1 MLYALSGASGRL
13 FAHFGEASRSGI
25 ADSASVPSSS
35 MATAAQPLT
44 LRADAERN
52 RARIVAAARRVISR
66 DGAEARMDTIAREAG
81 VGVGTVYR
89 RFPTK
94 EELVAS
100 VLQEFAATTLEGISA
115 SARAA
120 DPRTAFEGSLHALA
134 ERLAEN
140 RGLLDALEPELRRSG
155 PVLEL
160 RGRLLGALE
169 PVLAGAQDAG
179 GVRADVAVTDVLA
192 LASLVTRLPA
202 PVRELEPRAWERF
215 LAVVLDG
222 LRPVATGSTL
232 PGRPL
237 PRELRS

>member
-1 MLYALSGASGRL
+1 
-13 FAHFGEASRSGI
+13 
-25 ADSASVPSSS
+25 
-35 MATAAQPLT
+35 MATAAPPLT

-52 RARIVAAARRVISR
+52 RARIVAAARHVVSR

-100 VLQEFAATTLEGISA
+100 VLQEFAHTTLEGISA
-115 SARAA
+115 AA
-120 DPRTAFEGSLHALA
+120 QAPDPWTAFEGSLHALA
-134 ERLAEN
+134 ENLAQN
-140 RGLLDALEPELRRSG
+140 RGLLDALEPEVRRSR

-160 RGRLLGALE
+160 RGRLLATLE
-169 PVLAGAQDAG
+169 PVLAGVQDAG
-179 GVRADVAVTDVLA
+179 LVRADIAVTDVLA

-202 PVRELEPRAWERF
+202 PIRELEPRAWERL
-215 LAVVLDG
+215 LAVMLDG
-222 LRPVATGSTL
+222 LRPAAAGTAL

-237 PRELRS
+237 PRELRC

>member
-1 MLYALSGASGRL
+1 
-13 FAHFGEASRSGI
+13 
-25 ADSASVPSSS
+25 
-35 MATAAQPLT
+35 MATAAPPLT

-52 RARIVAAARRVISR
+52 RARIVAAARRVVSR

-94 EELVAS
+94 DELVAS
-100 VLQEFAATTLEGISA
+100 VLEEFAHATLEGISA
-115 SARAA
+115 AA
-120 DPRTAFEGSLHALA
+120 QAPAPWTAFEGSLYALA
-134 ERLAEN
+134 ESLAEN

-155 PVLEL
+155 PVVEL
-160 RGRLLGALE
+160 RSRLLATLE

-179 GVRADVAVTDVLA
+179 VVRADVAVTDLLV

-202 PVRELEPRAWERF
+202 PIRELEPHAWERL

-222 LRPVATGSTL
+222 LRPAHSGAAL

-237 PRELRS
+237 PRELRC

>member
-1 MLYALSGASGRL
+1 
-13 FAHFGEASRSGI
+13 
-25 ADSASVPSSS
+25 
-35 MATAAQPLT
+35 MATATVPLT

-66 DGAEARMDTIAREAG
+66 DGADARMDAIAREAG

-94 EELVAS
+94 EALVAS
-100 VLQEFAATTLEGISA
+100 VLQEFAEATLEGISA
-115 SARAA
+115 ATRAPA
-120 DPRTAFEGSLHALA
+120 PRTAFKKSLHALA
-134 ERLAEN
+134 EKLAEN
-140 RGLLDALEPELRRSG
+140 RGLLDALEPELRRSE

-160 RGRLLGALE
+160 RGRLLAALE
-169 PVLAGAQDAG
+169 PVLVGAQDAAV
-179 GVRADVAVTDVLA
+179 VRADVSVTDVLA

-215 LAVVLDG
+215 LSVVLDG
-222 LRPVATGSTL
+222 LRPAATGSSL

>member
-1 MLYALSGASGRL
+1 
-13 FAHFGEASRSGI
+13 
-25 ADSASVPSSS
+25 
-35 MATAAQPLT
+35 MATAALSPA

-52 RARIVAAARRVISR
+52 RARIVAAARRVISQ
-66 DGAEARMDTIAREAG
+66 DGAEARMQAIACEAG

-100 VLQEFAATTLEGISA
+100 VLRDFADAAVAGISA
-115 SARAA
+115 AA
-120 DPRTAFEGSLHALA
+120 IAPDPRTAFEGSLHALA
-134 ERLAEN
+134 RSLAEN

-160 RGRLLGALE
+160 RSTLLATLE
-169 PVLAGAQDAG
+169 PVVAGAQDAG
-179 GVRADVAVTDVLA
+179 VVRADIAVTDVLA

-202 PVRELEPRAWERF
+202 PIRDLEPRAWERF
-215 LAVVLDG
+215 LAVALDG
-222 LRPVATGSTL
+222 LRPVPPGRAL